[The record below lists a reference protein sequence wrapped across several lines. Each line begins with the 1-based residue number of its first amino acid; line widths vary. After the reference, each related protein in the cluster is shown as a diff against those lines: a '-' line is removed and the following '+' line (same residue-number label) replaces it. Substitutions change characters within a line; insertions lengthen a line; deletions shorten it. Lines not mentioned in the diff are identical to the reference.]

1 MPNLLDPNV
10 CIPLGAVI
18 LLVLGIFARLS
29 PQGKKQHELD
39 EQRARARDA
48 ELDKIYGRRDGL

>member
-18 LLVLGIFARLS
+18 LLIIGAIVRLS

-39 EQRARARDA
+39 KQRALARDK

>member
-18 LLVLGIFARLS
+18 LLVLGIFAHLS

-39 EQRARARDA
+39 KQRALERDK